1 MAADCKKGLVF
12 IIAWMTTRKYFVSW
26 ASDIV
31 PWNETPCHVVA
42 NPVVIAGD
50 FGVDTGVTSLP
61 AVFTPA
67 HNTPDIRHVF
77 CIKAD
82 QGSSWI
88 PFAAVYGAIVST
100 WSKKR
105 KQNQKFIY
113 KRAHKGMHRRFFR
126 SLSLP
131 DRCLPN
137 GHQYWRF
144 LTFLVYYFLFLFFV
158 IVTGPNIYLLGHQW
172 YVLWFTLCNREEFS
186 HTAYYII
193 RRSS

>member
-31 PWNETPCHVVA
+31 PWNETPCHVMA

-61 AVFTPA
+61 TVFTPA
-67 HNTPDIRHVF
+67 HNTPDICHVF

-105 KQNQKFIY
+105 KQNLKFIY

-126 SLSLP
+126 SVSLP
-131 DRCLPN
+131 DKWSPVLEVPN
-137 GHQYWRF
+137 LFGLLLLISF
-144 LTFLVYYFLFLFFV
+144 LCNCDWTKYLFAWTSVICFLVYPV
-158 IVTGPNIYLLGHQW
+158 Q
-172 YVLWFTLCNREEFS
+172 
-186 HTAYYII
+186 
-193 RRSS
+193 

>member
-100 WSKKR
+100 WCKKKETKPKVHIQASTER
-105 KQNQKFIY
+105 NAQ
-113 KRAHKGMHRRFFR
+113 AFF
-126 SLSLP
+126 
-131 DRCLPN
+131 
-137 GHQYWRF
+137 
-144 LTFLVYYFLFLFFV
+144 
-158 IVTGPNIYLLGHQW
+158 
-172 YVLWFTLCNREEFS
+172 
-186 HTAYYII
+186 
-193 RRSS
+193 